1 MTYYTLPRLFKR
13 NNDNIINKIL
23 VTSQNASTIKN
34 ESLLE
39 KFLNTLITDA
49 NRQKYEEIKTLYS
62 FTDLLNM
69 KLSDEIHHPKSY
81 FAFIEISKVC
91 NLFNMDHL
99 NTLHLS
105 ETYDYLDA
113 LYQLR
118 KNKDNYIY
126 LTENY
131 CVNLPEYI
139 SQETVD
145 DISSTNLFC
154 LKYKFQMDLICIN
167 TDDMNKIVRY
177 MLTALLV
184 QKRGGKMVIKIKRL
198 NSYISKEIIYLL
210 MSMYENVMII
220 KPKIVNSVNEYKY
233 VVASNLSVDTNLHY
247 NHFVSTIKKI
257 YDFEYNHVITNL
269 LDIELPQIL
278 INKVDE
284 CELIMSENTLLTHM
298 KILNSIQVNNINV
311 KSLEKKTESETN
323 NWLKENDD
331 ACGNFVI

>member
-1 MTYYTLPRLFKR
+1 MTYYTLPKLFKH
-13 NNDNIINKIL
+13 NNDNIIYKIRIR
-23 VTSQNASTIKN
+23 SQESSTVQN

-49 NRQKYEEIKTLYS
+49 NRVKYEEIKTLYS
-62 FTDLLNM
+62 FTDLLNL

-91 NLFNMDHL
+91 NLFDKEHL
-99 NTLHLS
+99 NTLHMS
-105 ETYDYLDA
+105 DNYDYLDA

-118 KNKDNYIY
+118 KHKDNYIY
-126 LTENY
+126 LTEQF

-139 SQETVD
+139 TSELVENV
-145 DISSTNLFC
+145 SSTTLFC
-154 LKYKFQMDLICIN
+154 LKYKFQMDLVCIN
-167 TDDMNKIVRY
+167 TDDINQIVRN

-184 QKRGGKMVIKIKRL
+184 QKRGGKMVIKMKRL

-210 MSMYENVMII
+210 MSIYENVMII

-233 VVASNLSVDTNLHY
+233 VVASNLSVDTNIHY
-247 NHFVSTIKKI
+247 NAIMSAIRMI
-257 YDFEYNHVITNL
+257 YSMPPTFQITNL
-269 LDIELPQIL
+269 LTIELPQIL

-323 NWLKENDD
+323 NWLRENDD